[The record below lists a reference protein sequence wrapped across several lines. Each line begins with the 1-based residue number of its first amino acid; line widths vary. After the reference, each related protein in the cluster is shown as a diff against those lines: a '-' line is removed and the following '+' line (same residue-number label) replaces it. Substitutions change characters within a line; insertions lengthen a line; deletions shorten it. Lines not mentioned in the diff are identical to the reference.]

1 MSPVSLPF
9 CCQVDVPMARSKTA
23 IVRLSGVSKIY
34 GATKALSE
42 VDFACFGGEIHAILG
57 ENGAGKSTLMKLVSG
72 VIQPTMGEI
81 QIDGSPAQL
90 MSPADAMSRGLICMF
105 QELSLVPDLTVREN
119 LMLGVPGTGLGRLD
133 QSVVA
138 RAQDILTK
146 IDGGAIRMKAR
157 VADLTLAESQQVEI
171 AKALSRNPR
180 LLILDEATSA
190 LNASVVEKVFHL
202 IRAERDRGVG
212 VLFISHRFHE
222 IEALADRISIFRNGS
237 HVETFDNSAYD
248 YGAIISKMVGQR
260 IDDLFP
266 TKPDTDPN
274 AEEVIAINGFGW
286 GERLR
291 DVSITLRKGQ
301 ITGLGGLDGQGQGEV
316 LHGLFGLLKGT
327 RGTCVMGGQTISITH
342 PKKAKSPKLAIALVP
357 EDRKTEGLIMD
368 QSIAHNLE
376 LAALGVNG
384 IDASDASIYQ
394 PFLDALELK
403 CDSLEQTISEL
414 SGGNQQKV
422 ALTKWLA
429 LGPSCMLL
437 ADPTRGIDVK
447 TKTQIY
453 ALLRKLADSG
463 VAILLLSTDYEELIH
478 LCDETHI
485 FYDGRIVQHL
495 SGADMTA
502 ENIIAASLNM
512 HGTSTGT
519 EGAHHA

>member
-1 MSPVSLPF
+1 MPRP
-9 CCQVDVPMARSKTA
+9 DTA
-23 IVRLSGVSKIY
+23 IVHLSGVSKTY

-42 VDFACFGGEIHAILG
+42 VQFSCFGGEIHAILG

-72 VIQPTMGEI
+72 VIQPTIGDI
-81 QIDGSPAQL
+81 HIDGTPTQL

-119 LMLGVPGTGLGRLD
+119 LMLGAPGTGLGRLD
-133 QSVVA
+133 AKVVA
-138 RAQDILTK
+138 RAQAVLAK
-146 IDGGAIRMKAR
+146 IDGTSIRMNTR
-157 VADLTLAESQQVEI
+157 IADLTLAESQQVEI

-212 VLFISHRFHE
+212 ILFISHRFHE
-222 IEALADRISIFRNGS
+222 IEALADRISIFRNGA
-237 HVETFDNSAYD
+237 HVETFDNGAYD

-266 TKPDTDPN
+266 PKPKADPN
-274 AEEVIAINGFGW
+274 AEDVIAINGFGW
-286 GERLR
+286 GERLH

-301 ITGLGGLDGQGQGEV
+301 ITGLGGLDGQGQGDV

-327 RGTCVMGGQTISITH
+327 TGTCVMGGKTLAITH
-342 PKKAKSPKLAIALVP
+342 PKTAKSPELGIALVP
-357 EDRKTEGLIMD
+357 EDRKTEGLVLD
-368 QSIAHNLE
+368 QSIARNLE
-376 LAALGVNG
+376 LAALGING
-384 IDASDASIYQ
+384 IDAGDPAIYQ

-403 CDSLEQTISEL
+403 CDSLDQTISEL

-429 LGPSCMLL
+429 LGPRCMLL

-453 ALLRKLADSG
+453 ALLRRLANSG

-495 SGADMTA
+495 SGGDTTA

-512 HGTSTGT
+512 HVGTKQAEAT
-519 EGAHHA
+519 HHA